1 MEKKGSPMTD
11 LREFSEVGHC
21 GGTLTVTVL
30 TSPEGKR
37 QYQLGYEHSSPRPSS
52 ISNVFSTFE
61 GEPIAFV
68 AIGGMGA
75 ETNTPVVPGI
85 STLLASDE
93 HGLYGH
99 ECPRC
104 KGYWRTDGFPVYW
117 VTTCPYCALRAAP
130 HYFLTKG
137 QRRYIEECCKLVVD
151 AMEKPDGD
159 YVIDFD
165 AVADAARQGTETP
178 KFFYAEQTQQHK
190 YVCDACGSV
199 QDILGKY
206 GFCSSC
212 GTRNDLMVV
221 RAGLKHI
228 RDRVEA
234 GENLV
239 SCLKDS
245 VTEFD
250 SASRA
255 IAKSLAAMVKMKPGR
270 KSELQRML
278 FHNVTR
284 RAEEMRNW
292 FDIDIFKGM
301 RPEKVSFVQRMFAR
315 RHVYE
320 HNGGEVDE
328 RYINETGDQSVK
340 PKQLIR
346 ESRESVLET
355 IAAVENMTENFHT
368 QFHEIFPPDP
378 KPISYHRP
386 SKGR

>member
-1 MEKKGSPMTD
+1 MTE

-21 GGTLTVTVL
+21 GGTLTVTVV
-30 TSPEGKR
+30 TSPEGNK
-37 QYQLGYEHSSPRPSS
+37 QYQLGYTHSSPRPSS
-52 ISNVFSTFE
+52 ISSVFSTFE

-75 ETNTPVVPGI
+75 ETNTPAIPGI

-117 VTTCPYCALRAAP
+117 ATTCPYCALRAEP

-151 AMEKPDGD
+151 AMEKPDGE

-165 AVADAARQGTETP
+165 AVADAARKGAETP
-178 KFFYAEQTQQHK
+178 RFYYAEQTQQQK

-228 RDRVEA
+228 RERVDA
-234 GENLV
+234 GETLV

-250 SASRA
+250 SAARA
-255 IAKSLAAMVKMKPGR
+255 IAKCLAAMVKMKPSR
-270 KSELQRML
+270 KSELERML

-301 RPEKVSFVQRMFAR
+301 RPDSVSFVKMMFAR

-340 PKQLIR
+340 PKQVIR
-346 ESRESVLET
+346 ESRQSVLDT
-355 IAAVENMTENFHT
+355 ITAIENMTENFHK

-386 SKGR
+386 RRGG